1 MMWIKLGLLIATM
14 ICGYN
19 LPADCLHPQSS
30 TNRGIYE
37 TEVGIESYYY
47 CLPWIVEKM
56 YERGYDKEEYPYWVR
71 DDGVQMF
78 GEYVVVAAAWDKY
91 AYGDI
96 IETSLGTGIVCDL
109 GGSAEWDWVDVG
121 TIWR

>member
-1 MMWIKLGLLIATM
+1 
-14 ICGYN
+14 
-19 LPADCLHPQSS
+19 
-30 TNRGIYE
+30 
-37 TEVGIESYYY
+37 
-47 CLPWIVEKM
+47 M